1 MKSIDEQIATA
12 QKAVESSQARLKRL
26 KHQRADK
33 LLKAENEAL
42 KAKYEAL
49 TAGLGELVRQLS
61 NEAKWTTGTG
71 EDGNKIKLVRL
82 DYVQS
87 AIKKLLVGE

>member
-1 MKSIDEQIATA
+1 MAKDLDAQIETA

-49 TAGLGELVRQLS
+49 TAQLAKLPRDLQ
-61 NEAKWTTGTG
+61 EQAKWNLQDDAKTP
-71 EDGNKIKLVRL
+71 LVPL
-82 DYVQS
+82 AVVKQ
-87 AIKKLLVGE
+87 AIEKLLGGDNA